1 MKLRH
6 IEIFHAI
13 RMTGSVSRAAQLL
26 SISQSAVSKTLG
38 HAELQLGFKL
48 FERVKGRLKLTPEAQ
63 SLAPEIEKMM
73 LQLEHIRSLTANIH
87 QHPAGSLKI
96 GCLPSLGLHLIPQ
109 AVAVIR
115 QRYPDINIEITT
127 GHEAE
132 LVRKLRS
139 REINIAFTFKPA
151 EYADCAIS
159 TIARVNMVLTGPHSK
174 NKTRPGDVDFRKLI
188 TYSAGDPV
196 TRIIESMA
204 VPHQF
209 TNQVKVETYYVAA
222 AIAENEDRLAI
233 VDEFTAR
240 FVLRDK
246 SRYVYFDPP
255 ITLELVAI
263 CREQGPASTL
273 EKQFI
278 GGLRRLARQEH
289 ANVPG
294 IRQW

>member
-1 MKLRH
+1 VQVKLRH

-13 RMTGSVSRAAQLL
+13 RTTGSVSRAARLL
-26 SISQSAVSKTLG
+26 NISQSAVSKTLG

-63 SLAPEIEKMM
+63 SLAPEIEKMVH
-73 LQLEHIRSLTANIH
+73 QLDHIRSLAANIH
-87 QHPAGSLKI
+87 QHPAGSLKL

-109 AVAVIR
+109 AVSLIR

-127 GHEAE
+127 GHETE

-139 REINIAFTFKPA
+139 REINIAFTFKPDD
-151 EYADCAIS
+151 YPDCS
-159 TIARVNMVLTGPHSK
+159 NVSIAKVNMVLAGPQRERATDTHEI
-174 NKTRPGDVDFRKLI
+174 DFRKLI

-222 AIAENEDRLAI
+222 ALAEYEDRLAI

-240 FVLRDK
+240 FVLQDK
-246 SRYVYFDPP
+246 TRYVYFDPP
-255 ITLELVAI
+255 ITLDLVAI
-263 CREQGPASTL
+263 YREQGPASTL
-273 EKQFI
+273 ERQFI
-278 GGLRRLARQEH
+278 GGVRRLVRQGH
-289 ANVPG
+289 TNGTVPL
-294 IRQW
+294 